1 MDKLSLDRTN
11 RLDEQSAKVKEL
23 NNAIAMAQNLG
34 YVTSAL
40 SALTGVPENTPFA
53 SVSQYLTN
61 LQASVQ
67 SDMGN
72 YSREWLDSQG
82 MPYVE
87 AGPTLSSKQL
97 DATNYNNLLDYN
109 ASIYKTDKS
118 NEQYNPYAD
127 QDNDVDEPT
136 EPADNPDEVS
146 EPTSEQKVK
155 DALAMVQGSANPV
168 DEIHKLIKKGKLKL
182 TDEELTLLYSKM

>member
-1 MDKLSLDRTN
+1 MDKLSIDRTN
-11 RLDEQSAKVKEL
+11 KMDEQSAKVQEL
-23 NNAIAMAQNLG
+23 NNAMAMAQNLG

-40 SALTGVPENTPFA
+40 SALTGVPEGTPFA
-53 SVSQYLTN
+53 SVQQYLTN

-127 QDNDVDEPT
+127 QDNDVN
-136 EPADNPDEVS
+136 DNPPESPDDIVT
-146 EPTSEQKVK
+146 EPTSDQKVN
-155 DALAMVQGSANPV
+155 DAYNAVKNSPNPV
-168 DEIHKLIKKGKLKL
+168 DEIKSLMEKGKLKL
-182 TDEELTLLYSKM
+182 TDEELMILYSMI